1 MYDIVCDK
9 FYIQPYWGT
18 IGSMKLNV
26 LQLLPHPSQF
36 IIHSRPTIHCYITY
50 SVDNALIQSV
60 LLPLEKFT

>member
-26 LQLLPHPSQF
+26 LQLQL
-36 IIHSRPTIHCYITY
+36 
-50 SVDNALIQSV
+50 LIYVGCELQCFVSGQRTAFV
-60 LLPLEKFT
+60 